1 MGKEAPQTLILFV
14 TSKRNI
20 YHFLHSVCNF
30 LRRHQGFFTPWKK
43 FSPHFSLLKVRV
55 PPLFQW
61 KPIRRKLSKGHPV
74 SLSLG
79 SCLKNDFFS
88 RPLRPKM
95 QESIHLHQK
104 LKFNL
109 RIYLYSLF
117 VLQFF
122 FLSMQYLGWWEI
134 KLDSLKQSVEMVLF
148 VALHVKLANQ
158 EVG

>member
-1 MGKEAPQTLILFV
+1 MPTAVRKEAPQTLILFV

-20 YHFLHSVCNF
+20 YHFLHSVGNF

-55 PPLFQW
+55 PPLPPFFNENQSGVNFL
-61 KPIRRKLSKGHPV
+61 KDTRFF
-74 SLSLG
+74 LSLG
-79 SCLKNDFFS
+79 SCLKNDFSS

-109 RIYLYSLF
+109 RIHLYSLF

-122 FLSMQYLGWWEI
+122 FVVDW
-134 KLDSLKQSVEMVLF
+134 K
-148 VALHVKLANQ
+148 
-158 EVG
+158 

>member
-1 MGKEAPQTLILFV
+1 MPTAVGKEAPQTLILFV

-20 YHFLHSVCNF
+20 YHFLHSVGNF
-30 LRRHQGFFTPWKK
+30 LRRDQGFFTPWKK

-55 PPLFQW
+55 PPLPPFFNENQSGVNFL
-61 KPIRRKLSKGHPV
+61 KDTRFF
-74 SLSLG
+74 LSLG

-109 RIYLYSLF
+109 RIYLYSLL
-117 VLQFF
+117 VLQGFF
-122 FLSMQYLGWWEI
+122 FLSMQYLG
-134 KLDSLKQSVEMVLF
+134 
-148 VALHVKLANQ
+148 
-158 EVG
+158 

>member
-1 MGKEAPQTLILFV
+1 MERRLPKLSFYLSRRKEIFIISYTV
-14 TSKRNI
+14 
-20 YHFLHSVCNF
+20 SVIF
-30 LRRHQGFFTPWKK
+30 YVAIKA
-43 FSPHFSLLKVRV
+43 FSPHGKNSRHIFLYWKYVFHPFFNENQSGVNFLKDTR
-55 PPLFQW
+55 FFM
-61 KPIRRKLSKGHPV
+61 
-74 SLSLG
+74 SLG
-79 SCLKNDFFS
+79 SCLRYDFFS

-122 FLSMQYLGWWEI
+122 LISMQYLGWWEI